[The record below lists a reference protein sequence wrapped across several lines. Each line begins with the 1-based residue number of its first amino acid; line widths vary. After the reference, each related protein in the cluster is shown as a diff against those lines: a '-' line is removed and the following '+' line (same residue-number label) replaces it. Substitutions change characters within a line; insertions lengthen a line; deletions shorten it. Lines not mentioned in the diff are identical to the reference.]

1 MAVMRRIRIEGLN
14 LSRFLHLA
22 AQQGVLLKDVQRDGS
37 RRLRAVAQ
45 ERSIGVLQ
53 GIAEDGGWQFACEDR
68 IGLAGKSLDAAHRRA
83 ALLMAAVLLAVMCWG
98 VTQCVWQIRVE
109 GAGAYE
115 AEVWAALK
123 EMGVRVPMLRRSV
136 DLSALK
142 EKLEWRYPQVAWIEC
157 GWRGMGLSIRMTE
170 GMLATRGEEAEVCD
184 VIASTDGI
192 VSSIVTRAGTPVVN
206 PGDVV
211 RKGQVLIRGEERTSA
226 GQIRPVAAS
235 GSVWARVWVQAAV
248 QTPMRMVETIPTGK
262 ETEVHVVVSPWF
274 PLWAVSESSYEHE
287 DVHIKETPLGGFF
300 FPLKI
305 RTEFRIET
313 DLRSVK
319 ADERSVI
326 EEGDAAARRLL
337 NEKAGGG
344 DSLVDIW
351 VNWSII
357 EDEILLSVATG
368 EMLVDIA
375 QQAHSSGMAATE

>member
-1 MAVMRRIRIEGLN
+1 MSVMRRIRIEGLN

-22 AQQGVLLKDVQRDGS
+22 AQQGVLLRDVKRDGA
-37 RRLRAVAQ
+37 RRMRVSAP
-45 ERSIGVLQ
+45 ERTINVLQ
-53 GIAEDGGWQFACEDR
+53 SIAEDGGWQLTCEKR
-68 IGLAGKSLDAAHRRA
+68 VGLAGKCLDAVQRRSVMLATA
-83 ALLMAAVLLAVMCWG
+83 ALLAAMCWG
-98 VTQCVWQIRVE
+98 LTQCVWQIRVE

-115 AEVWAALK
+115 ADLWSAL
-123 EMGVRVPMLRRSV
+123 EELGVHVPMLRRGV
-136 DLSALK
+136 DLSGLK
-142 EKLEWRYPQVAWIEC
+142 EKLEWRYPQVTWIEC

-235 GSVWARVWVQAAV
+235 GSVWARVWVQAAAR
-248 QTPMRMVETIPTGK
+248 TSLRLVETIPTGN
-262 ETEVHVVVSPWF
+262 EQEVRTVVSPWF
-274 PLWAVSESSYEHE
+274 PLWAAPESSFAHE
-287 DVHIKETPLGGFF
+287 DVHIKETPLGGIFI
-300 FPLKI
+300 PLMI
-305 RTEFRIET
+305 RTECRLET
-313 DLRSVK
+313 DYRSVK
-319 ADERSVI
+319 ADVQSVI
-326 EEGDAAARRLL
+326 DENDAAARHLL
-337 NEKAGGG
+337 LEKAGGE

-368 EMLVDIA
+368 EMLVDVA
-375 QQAHSSGMAATE
+375 QQARSSGMAATE